1 MQTNFRLL
9 FIGLVLSIS
18 TACNNGVSHEAKQAN
33 ENDSIGTV
41 DEKEPA
47 MPSFS
52 SYSEAILAMRMHKDQ
67 NMLDNHIIEQSK
79 VEGFDGLQYF
89 APDSTYIF
97 KAQLEL
103 LKPEKVIFKT
113 TDERAPEY
121 YKFCKLNF
129 NKAGKSYCLYAYV
142 EDINQPESLFIPFK
156 DETSNKST
164 YGGGRYIDL
173 EYHGEKTMLLLDFN
187 YAYNPYCHYNHDYSC
202 PLVPQEN
209 VLTIPIL
216 AGEKKLYE

>member
-9 FIGLVLSIS
+9 FVGLVLSIC
-18 TACNNGVSHEAKQAN
+18 TACNNGVSQEAKQAN

-41 DEKEPA
+41 AEKEPA

-67 NMLDNHIIEQSK
+67 TMLDNHIIEQSK
-79 VEGFDGLQYF
+79 AEGFDGLQYF

-113 TDERAPEY
+113 TDARAPEY

-129 NKAGKSYCLYAYV
+129 NKAGKSYSLYAYV

-156 DETSNKST
+156 DATSNKAS